1 MNTLVGALFGLATLA
16 VAAPQAHAAANL
28 IVNGDFEQFTNPSG
42 TPSTSYQVKTDIPD
56 TGGTNKNNPNGGT
69 LTGWSNGGYTFLFN
83 SGTADTSGAVETEYP
98 GTLKLYGPGNGY
110 NNGLPASSPTGGN
123 FLATDSDSTF
133 EPGAITQT
141 ISGLTVGYA
150 YELSFNWAAAQQT
163 TFNGITTDSWGVSF
177 GGQTYN
183 TPTVTNPEHG
193 FTPWRQAAFT
203 FVPTSTTQTLS
214 FLAAGGPN
222 GTPPFALLDSVAL
235 IATPEPAT
243 WAVMAVGLL
252 GAGFAYRSRRR
263 PATGRA

>member
-28 IVNGDFEQFTNPSG
+28 IVNGDFEQFTNPSS
-42 TPSTSYQVKTDIPD
+42 TPSTSYQVKTDIPSTAGD
-56 TGGTNKNNPNGGT
+56 MRNPNGGT

-83 SGTADTSGAVETEYP
+83 SGTADTSGAFKSEY
-98 GTLKLYGPGNGY
+98 GGALTLYGPGNGN

-123 FLATDSDSTF
+123 FLASDGAF
-133 EPGAITQT
+133 EQGAITQT

-150 YELSFNWAAAQQT
+150 YQLSFNWAAAQQT
-163 TFNGITTDSWGVSF
+163 GFPKDTTDSWGVTF

-193 FTPWRQAAFT
+193 FTPWRQATFT
-203 FVPTSTTQTLS
+203 VVPTSTTQTLS
-214 FLAAGGPN
+214 FLAAGAPG